1 MLLLLWLRHIC
12 NAPLPR
18 LRRLT
23 VIMQNKPDPAWQ
35 PQPQTAEKSP
45 NLRLG
50 LIGMAACVLMAGAGL
65 HFYGAGKN
73 TSGPALGA
81 ESATSDDSQRMG
93 LPLNVI
99 APQNAAQAL
108 AGSSFSAQQQ
118 ADILAAVKRRDVRLV
133 AMPVYDATG
142 AGGMITLVCGP
153 WQQSV
158 GLTARPTTVILPISM
173 SGHVDIIPTA
183 PPGPAGIGSGAITV
197 FGPMPLPVLYKQ
209 GDTLALTVIA
219 Q

>member
-1 MLLLLWLRHIC
+1 
-12 NAPLPR
+12 
-18 LRRLT
+18 
-23 VIMQNKPDPAWQ
+23 MQNKPDPAWQ
-35 PQPQTAEKSP
+35 PQPQAAERSP
-45 NLRLG
+45 NMRLG

-65 HFYGAGKN
+65 HFYGAGKAQPGN
-73 TSGPALGA
+73 AVAADSAIGA
-81 ESATSDDSQRMG
+81 DSQRMG

-118 ADILAAVKRRDVRLV
+118 TDILAAVKRRDVRLV

-158 GLTARPTTVILPISM
+158 GLTTKPTTVILPISM
-173 SGHVDIIPTA
+173 SGNVDIIPSA
-183 PPGPAGIGSGAITV
+183 APGPAGIGSGAITV
-197 FGPMPLPVLYKQ
+197 FGPQALPVLYKQ

>member
-1 MLLLLWLRHIC
+1 MQ
-12 NAPLPR
+12 A
-18 LRRLT
+18 RRLT
-23 VIMQNKPDPAWQ
+23 VIMQNKPDPVWQ
-35 PQPQTAEKSP
+35 PQPQAAEKSP
-45 NLRLG
+45 NMRLG

-65 HFYGAGKN
+65 HFYGSNKN
-73 TSGPALGA
+73 PANPA
-81 ESATSDDSQRMG
+81 IASESAIGDESQRMG
-93 LPLNVI
+93 IPLNLI
-99 APQNAAQAL
+99 APQNAEQAL

-142 AGGMITLVCGP
+142 AGGTITLVCGP

-158 GLTARPTTVILPISM
+158 GLTAKPTTVILPISM
-173 SGHVDIIPTA
+173 SGNVDIIPSA

-197 FGPMPLPVLYKQ
+197 FGPQPLPVLYKQ

>member
-1 MLLLLWLRHIC
+1 
-12 NAPLPR
+12 
-18 LRRLT
+18 
-23 VIMQNKPDPAWQ
+23 MQNKPDPAWQ
-35 PQPQTAEKSP
+35 PQPQAAEKSP
-45 NLRLG
+45 NMRLG

-65 HFYGAGKN
+65 HFYGGSKTQSNPTIA
-73 TSGPALGA
+73 A
-81 ESATSDDSQRMG
+81 ESAGGDESQRIG

-99 APQNAAQAL
+99 APQNAEQAL
-108 AGSSFSAQQQ
+108 AGSSFSAQQR

-153 WQQSV
+153 WQQTV
-158 GLTARPTTVILPISM
+158 GLTPKPTTVILPISM
-173 SGHVDIIPTA
+173 SGNVDIIPSA
-183 PPGPAGIGSGAITV
+183 PPGPTGVGSGAITV
-197 FGPMPLPVLYKQ
+197 FGPQALPVLYKQ